1 MGGDA
6 LSGRCKTEPLADVR
20 SLVRPHDSHLVVF
33 RDQMLDGEARIEGCP
48 DHADALLE
56 ALNSLALLREW
67 IVLDVVRP
75 GDLIQE
81 LELALIRNFLV
92 KSCDVSFDFL
102 HTQAARAPVPEQD
115 P

>member
-1 MGGDA
+1 
-6 LSGRCKTEPLADVR
+6 
-20 SLVRPHDSHLVVF
+20 
-33 RDQMLDGEARIEGCP
+33 MLDGEARIEGRP

-81 LELALIRNFLV
+81 LELALVGNFLV
-92 KSCDVSFDFL
+92 ESPNRLLVVILVFSHVMSPSIFCIPRRRVRPSRNRTDDVPWPP
-102 HTQAARAPVPEQD
+102 AAP
-115 P
+115 